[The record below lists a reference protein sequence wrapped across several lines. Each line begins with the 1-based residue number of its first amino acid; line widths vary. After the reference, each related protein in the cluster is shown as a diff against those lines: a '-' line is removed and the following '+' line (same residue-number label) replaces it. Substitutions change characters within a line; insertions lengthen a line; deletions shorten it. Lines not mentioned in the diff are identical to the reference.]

1 MAVAAGA
8 VTSLVVSLGVVFSS
22 TSGAGQTPAADILE
36 AAAFAPP
43 RPTVQNATIVDPA
56 PPGLGLPPFAV
67 EQPVIFE
74 PKPEPKKK
82 PQKGPQKRKVKK
94 KDLPPPL
101 PAAAEFTVATFN
113 VLGSSHTSRGGKWPD
128 MASGPV
134 RIRWAVGLLNARGV
148 DVVGLQE
155 LQRDQFRTFVGATGG
170 GWGVYP
176 GESAGPLGIENS
188 LAWRRAEWTA
198 LELRTIQIPYFDG
211 RLRPMPYVLLQ
222 HNATGRKAWFAN
234 FHNPASNSRRGN
246 NDRYRWRAM
255 TLEIDLANRLWND
268 TGYPVFITGDMNER
282 EVYFCNMTG
291 RAPMVAPN
299 GGSNE
304 GSCSPPPYPMPVD
317 WVFGTNVVTFSSYT
331 RAEVPRISDHPL
343 VAADVTLDLTD
354 GVDRD

>member
-22 TSGAGQTPAADILE
+22 TSGAGRTPAADILE
-36 AAAFAPP
+36 AAAFSPP
-43 RPTVQNATIVDPA
+43 RPTVQNAAIVDPA
-56 PPGLGLPPFAV
+56 PPGMGLPPFVVA
-67 EQPVIFE
+67 EPVTFE
-74 PKPEPKKK
+74 EKPEPRKQAKKK
-82 PQKGPQKRKVKK
+82 DRK

-101 PAAAEFTVATFN
+101 PAAAEFTVGTFN
-113 VLGSSHTSRGGKWPD
+113 VLGSSHTSRGGKWPG
-128 MASGPV
+128 MAEGPT
-134 RIRWAVGLLNARGV
+134 RIRWAAGLLDSRGV
-148 DVVGLQE
+148 DVVGFQE
-155 LQRDQFRTFVGATGG
+155 MQRDQFRTFLGATGG
-170 GWGVYP
+170 GFAVYP

-188 LAWRRAEWTA
+188 LAWRRSEWTA
-198 LELRTIQIPYFDG
+198 LELNTIPIPYFDG

-222 HNATGRKAWFAN
+222 HNLTGRKAWFAN

-246 NDRYRWRAM
+246 NDGHRWRAM
-255 TLEIDLANRLWND
+255 MLEIDLANRLWNE

-282 EVYFCNMTG
+282 EVYFCTMTG

-317 WVFGTNVVTFSSYT
+317 WVFGTNVVTFSNYS
-331 RAEVPRISDHPL
+331 RIEVPRISDHPL

-354 GVDRD
+354 GVPRD

>member
-8 VTSLVVSLGVVFSS
+8 VTSLVVSLGVVFTS
-22 TSGAGQTPAADILE
+22 TSGADQTPAADILE
-36 AAAFAPP
+36 AAAFSPP
-43 RPTVQNATIVDPA
+43 RPTVQNAAIVDPA
-56 PPGLGLPPFAV
+56 PPGMGLPPFVV
-67 EQPVIFE
+67 EEPVTLE
-74 PKPEPKKK
+74 EKPEPKKK
-82 PQKGPQKRKVKK
+82 DRKR

-101 PAAAEFTVATFN
+101 PAAADFTVGTFN
-113 VLGSSHTSRGGKWPD
+113 VLGSSHTSRGGKWPG
-128 MASGPV
+128 MAEGPT
-134 RIRWAVGLLNARGV
+134 RIRWAAGLLNSRGV
-148 DVVGLQE
+148 DVVGFQE
-155 LQRDQFRTFVGATGG
+155 LQRDQFRTFLGATGG
-170 GWGVYP
+170 GFEVYP

-188 LAWRRAEWTA
+188 LAWRRSEWTA
-198 LELRTIQIPYFDG
+198 LELNTIPIPYFDG

-222 HNATGRKAWFAN
+222 HNVTGRKAWFAN

-246 NDRYRWRAM
+246 NDGPRWRAM
-255 TLEIDLANRLWND
+255 TLEIDLANRLWNE

-317 WVFGTNVVTFSSYT
+317 WVFGTNVVSFSNYS
-331 RAEVPRISDHPL
+331 RIEVPRISDHPL

-354 GVDRD
+354 GVPRD

>member
-8 VTSLVVSLGVVFSS
+8 VTSLVVSLGVVFTS
-22 TSGAGQTPAADILE
+22 TSGADQTPAADILE
-36 AAAFAPP
+36 AAAFSPP
-43 RPTVQNATIVDPA
+43 RPTVQNAAIVDPA
-56 PPGLGLPPFAV
+56 PPGMGLPPFVV
-67 EQPVIFE
+67 EEPVTLE
-74 PKPEPKKK
+74 EKPEPKKK
-82 PQKGPQKRKVKK
+82 DRKR

-101 PAAAEFTVATFN
+101 PAAADFTVGTFN
-113 VLGSSHTSRGGKWPD
+113 VLGSSHTSRGGKWPG
-128 MASGPV
+128 MAEGPT
-134 RIRWAVGLLNARGV
+134 RIRWAAGLLNSRGV
-148 DVVGLQE
+148 DVVGFQE
-155 LQRDQFRTFVGATGG
+155 LQRDQFRTFLGATGG
-170 GWGVYP
+170 GFAVYP

-188 LAWRRAEWTA
+188 LAWRRSEWTA
-198 LELRTIQIPYFDG
+198 LELNTIPIPYFDG

-222 HNATGRKAWFAN
+222 HNVTGRKAWFAN

-246 NDRYRWRAM
+246 NDGPRWRAM
-255 TLEIDLANRLWND
+255 TLEIDLANRLWNE

-317 WVFGTNVVTFSSYT
+317 WVFGTNVVSFSNYS
-331 RAEVPRISDHPL
+331 RIEVPRISDHPL

-354 GVDRD
+354 GVPRD